1 MYSVIIPTLLK
12 SELIW
17 KLLDDL
23 NNCPEVGEI
32 LVIDNSG
39 RFKSDL
45 EKVKRIEV
53 PENIFVN
60 PAWNLGVSLAQFENI
75 CLCNDDVNFDCR
87 VFSEIPDPE
96 GVIGQFTGNYYL
108 SHEDTLEI
116 EEIIDRPSGW
126 GCLMF
131 LRRED
136 YKPIPEFLKIACG
149 DDYLLKSLPAFQLK
163 GLKIHTRM
171 SSTSLLPEF
180 YQIQENDIR
189 EFRCLQF

>member
-23 NNCPEVGEI
+23 NNCPAVGEI

-45 EKVKRIEV
+45 EKVKRVEV

-87 VFSEIPDPE
+87 VL
-96 GVIGQFTGNYYL
+96 V
-108 SHEDTLEI
+108 
-116 EEIIDRPSGW
+116 R
-126 GCLMF
+126 
-131 LRRED
+131 
-136 YKPIPEFLKIACG
+136 
-149 DDYLLKSLPAFQLK
+149 
-163 GLKIHTRM
+163 
-171 SSTSLLPEF
+171 
-180 YQIQENDIR
+180 
-189 EFRCLQF
+189 FRTPKE